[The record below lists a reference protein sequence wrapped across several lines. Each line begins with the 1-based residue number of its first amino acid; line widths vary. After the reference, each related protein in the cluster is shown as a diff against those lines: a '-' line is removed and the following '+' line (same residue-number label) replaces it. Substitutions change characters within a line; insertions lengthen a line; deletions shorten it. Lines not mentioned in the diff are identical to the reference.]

1 MAANA
6 DPPVPV
12 AQSVN
17 RETDAYEW
25 YQSYLASQS
34 RDPNK
39 RHRRGLLIRDEASD
53 DLLLKAVAWAQL
65 WRDSCSCDRPNPV
78 FIKSALLALEASASA
93 WGKSRPDTPRRREWS
108 VLARYLRL
116 HAWRLR
122 RGSIAV
128 PPKYGSL
135 DKPTPA
141 ARRAARMLADNHF
154 RDRELAFVVALH
166 GLASLDGEQIEAC
179 RFDLATFGKARGKPN
194 PIVIRSALLA
204 LQASASAW
212 GKNQPNARQQREWAV
227 LARYLRLHAARLRRG
242 DTPVQPKYGSLDAPT
257 PAARRAARMLVDDR
271 FLDRERA
278 LYVALTGFANLE
290 RNAFEACPFDHTDFD
305 KSPIEATLSVLVG
318 KSYKDRLT
326 RADVRLAKGNRGRPR
341 KGLDESSAGNE
352 PAGAALQ
359 NAWRKSGD

>member
-12 AQSVN
+12 AQSVT

-39 RHRRGLLIRDEASD
+39 RHRRGLLIRDETSD
-53 DLLLKAVAWAQL
+53 DLLLEAVAWAQL

-93 WGKSRPDTPRRREWS
+93 WGKSRPDAPRRREWS

-116 HAWRLR
+116 HAGRLH
-122 RGSIAV
+122 RGKIPV

-135 DKPTPA
+135 DAPTSA
-141 ARRAARMLADNHF
+141 ARRAARMLAN
-154 RDRELAFVVALH
+154 DRFLDGELALVVALH
-166 GLASLDGEQIEAC
+166 GLASLDRKEIEAC
-179 RFDLATFGKARGKPN
+179 RFDLATFDKRAIG
-194 PIVIRSALLA
+194 ALL
-204 LQASASAW
+204 S
-212 GKNQPNARQQREWAV
+212 
-227 LARYLRLHAARLRRG
+227 
-242 DTPVQPKYGSLDAPT
+242 
-257 PAARRAARMLVDDR
+257 
-271 FLDRERA
+271 ER
-278 LYVALTGFANLE
+278 
-290 RNAFEACPFDHTDFD
+290 
-305 KSPIEATLSVLVG
+305 VG
-318 KSYKDRLT
+318 KSYEDRLT
-326 RADVRLAKGNRGRPR
+326 RAGVRLAKGNRGRPR
-341 KGLDESSAGNE
+341 KGLDDSSAGNE